1 VIGSLIERIF
11 SDDFTFCSPLDVAL
25 DRKGYFD
32 RCWPG
37 AGHDQEFSFV
47 RMIESGDEL
56 IATYEFTNASTGR
69 RGRIAKYSF
78 SQGIRSGQSKRTL
91 DGMFVDILIPSRCE

>member
-1 VIGSLIERIF
+1 VIRTQIVRDAFRVFSKGDRGLIERIF

-56 IATYEFTNASTGR
+56 IVI
-69 RGRIAKYSF
+69 RIHE
-78 SQGIRSGQSKRTL
+78 R
-91 DGMFVDILIPSRCE
+91 